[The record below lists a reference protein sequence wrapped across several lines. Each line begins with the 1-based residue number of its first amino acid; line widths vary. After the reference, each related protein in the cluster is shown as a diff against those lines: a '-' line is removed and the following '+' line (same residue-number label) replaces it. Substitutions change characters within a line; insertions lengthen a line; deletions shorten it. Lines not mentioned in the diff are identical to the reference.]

1 MDGKISW
8 EHGYTWRSTIQ
19 FKYEEWDVPMVLLEK
34 SQWSR
39 FNGIYFV
46 SFEFIKMWE
55 ISKFKRFLSLQIQIN
70 YKNEVLEG
78 KINWECGHT
87 CKTYLNLQ
95 KLDIECKV

>member
-1 MDGKISW
+1 MVTLEDLPFNSSMRNG
-8 EHGYTWRSTIQ
+8 
-19 FKYEEWDVPMVLLEK
+19 MCLVLLEK

-95 KLDIECKV
+95 KLDIECKVQGWI